1 MMILSGTKTLTASL
15 AAAPAT
21 TQPTFVVAYAE
32 VNATQVT
39 EDTNEVT
46 ATGTTPVTVLSF
58 PAAGFR
64 RVIKSLFV
72 TNLDTVPTT
81 VTVFINGFPAGKA
94 TIGSGLSVDLA
105 SSTAIPVSQGQVATG
120 TLMGNNSGV
129 SNLPFA
135 LSATAS
141 LTLLGI
147 PGLQTSGITGNLTLS
162 KTGTTARTQ
171 TARDASG
178 NLCLDSVNNGFTVSQ
193 SIDRGTGALPAPI
206 NSAAQCVTLA
216 NVDVMPSN
224 IESFGYGT
232 TGINLR
238 GRGIGGTRAAPT
250 ATQDAQVFVN
260 LVGTGYDGV
269 SAHGDSAYVR
279 IQADGLWSASNRG
292 GLLTFFVTP
301 NGGTIPAEC
310 MRLQNGCQTLGGIAA
325 VAGNGLIQT
334 ASGTTKANGWALST
348 DLFFFRLSSGFATLQ
363 TSGVAPT
370 DRHGLSLARGGYS
383 APGAHLSDADGDKLV
398 IYNGDN
404 QHSVIGQGNTSNF
417 WFKSTNGTTGGSF
430 EWYTGTAGATLRLTL
445 NATGLV
451 GTGAVLS
458 SSSTAGVGYS
468 TGAGGTVTQITSR
481 TTGVTL
487 NKITGAIT
495 LVSAAGSVAWQ
506 SFTVTNSAVAATD
519 TIICNQVSGTDLNMI
534 HVTAIAAGS
543 FRISFATTAG
553 VTVEQPVFRFT
564 VIKSV
569 SA

>member
-32 VNATQVT
+32 VNAAAIT

-105 SSTAIPVSQGQVATG
+105 SSTAIPVSQGQVATA

-129 SNLPFA
+129 SNFPFA

-162 KTGTTARTQ
+162 KTGVTARTQ

-178 NLCLDSVNNGFTVSQ
+178 NLCLDSVDNAFIPAQTFANKIIQ
-193 SIDRGTGALPAPI
+193 SYTGNSAPGNQGVDVVGDHIVLFNALSHDYRLGVDPSAGSWVKSLNATGATYKIYTSPAGGVATLVLTAT
-206 NSAAQCVTLA
+206 AAQ
-216 NVDVMPSN
+216 DVVFQNN
-224 IESFGYGT
+224 IGLGAIS
-232 TGINLR
+232 
-238 GRGIGGTRAAPT
+238 PT
-250 ATQDAQVFVN
+250 
-260 LVGTGYDGV
+260 
-269 SAHGDSAYVR
+269 
-279 IQADGLWSASNRG
+279 
-292 GLLTFFVTP
+292 
-301 NGGTIPAEC
+301 
-310 MRLQNGCQTLGGIAA
+310 
-325 VAGNGLIQT
+325 AGNGLVQR
-334 ASGTTKANGWALST
+334 ASGTTRANGDAWGT
-348 DLFFFRLSSGFATLQ
+348 DTFVWRDSANSLITEGAFRSN
-363 TSGVAPT
+363 
-370 DRHGLSLARGGYS
+370 
-383 APGAHLSDADGDKLV
+383 GA
-398 IYNGDN
+398 
-404 QHSVIGQGNTSNF
+404 
-417 WFKSTNGTTGGSF
+417 TGGI
-430 EWYTGTAGATLRLTL
+430 
-445 NATGLV
+445 
-451 GTGAVLS
+451 
-458 SSSTAGVGYS
+458 GYA

-481 TTGVTL
+481 TTGVTI

-506 SFTVTNSAVAATD
+506 SFTVTNSAVAGSD
-519 TIICNQVSGTDLNMI
+519 TVICNQVSGTDLNMI

>member
-129 SNLPFA
+129 SNFPFA

-178 NLCLDSVNNGFTVSQ
+178 NLCLDSVDNGFLVTQRFNAAEAIACGVAATAGNGLVQRVGGVTKATGDAWGTDCFLHRASAGVLLFNTTQAQADNGFIAGRSSVTSAGYDSFQNSSTWALRSQ
-193 SIDRGTGALPAPI
+193 RTDGSLQWSLNTDGFGSAYLTG
-206 NSAAQCVTLA
+206 LA
-216 NVDVMPSN
+216 NGLGVNVP
-224 IESFGYGT
+224 
-232 TGINLR
+232 
-238 GRGIGGTRAAPT
+238 PT
-250 ATQDAQVFVN
+250 
-260 LVGTGYDGV
+260 
-269 SAHGDSAYVR
+269 
-279 IQADGLWSASNRG
+279 
-292 GLLTFFVTP
+292 
-301 NGGTIPAEC
+301 
-310 MRLQNGCQTLGGIAA
+310 
-325 VAGNGLIQT
+325 AGNGLIQT

-348 DLFFFRLSSGFATLQ
+348 DLFFFRLSSGFASLQ

>member
-1 MMILSGTKTLTASL
+1 
-15 AAAPAT
+15 
-21 TQPTFVVAYAE
+21 
-32 VNATQVT
+32 
-39 EDTNEVT
+39 
-46 ATGTTPVTVLSF
+46 
-58 PAAGFR
+58 
-64 RVIKSLFV
+64 
-72 TNLDTVPTT
+72 
-81 VTVFINGFPAGKA
+81 
-94 TIGSGLSVDLA
+94 
-105 SSTAIPVSQGQVATG
+105 
-120 TLMGNNSGV
+120 
-129 SNLPFA
+129 
-135 LSATAS
+135 
-141 LTLLGI
+141 
-147 PGLQTSGITGNLTLS
+147 LTLS

-178 NLCLDSVNNGFTVSQ
+178 NLCLDTVNNAFTAAQTIDLGTGTLPTLTGTPGFTLAGP
-193 SIDRGTGALPAPI
+193 DD
-206 NSAAQCVTLA
+206 TLLVIQTDTWRTSDA
-216 NVDVMPSN
+216 
-224 IESFGYGT
+224 G
-232 TGINLR
+232 GIRFNNYR
-238 GRGIGGTRAAPT
+238 PGGTRSAPL
-250 ATQDAQVFVN
+250 ATPAYAQMFGFGVQ
-260 LVGTGYDGV
+260 GHDGV
-269 SAHGDSAYVR
+269 SAQSIPAALYLMAAGA
-279 IQADGLWSASNRG
+279 AWSATNRETVHLWEG
-292 GLLTFFVTP
+292 VP
-301 NGGTIPAEC
+301 NGSTTRETW
-310 MRLQNGCQTLGGIAA
+310 MTLQNASAGIGISPI
-325 VAGNGLIQT
+325 AGNGLIQT

-348 DLFFFRLSSGFATLQ
+348 DLFFFRLSSGFASLQ
-363 TSGVAPT
+363 TSGVAVT

-519 TIICNQVSGTDLNMI
+519 TVICNQVSGTDLNMI

>member
-32 VNATQVT
+32 VNAIQVT

-105 SSTAIPVSQGQVATG
+105 SSTAIPVSQGQVATA

-206 NSAAQCVTLA
+206 NAAAQCLTLA
-216 NVDVMPSN
+216 NVNAAACNV
-224 IESFGYGT
+224 ESFGYGAP
-232 TGINLR
+232 GASIR
-238 GRGIGGTRAAPT
+238 ARISGGTRSVPT
-250 ATQDAQVFVN
+250 AVTDGQIFLN
-260 LVGTGYDGV
+260 LPNGGYDGT
-269 SAHGDSAYVR
+269 AWQIDSIFYRTV
-279 IQADGLWSASNRG
+279 ADGLWSGANRG
-292 GLLTFFVTP
+292 AYHLWACTP

-325 VAGNGLIQT
+325 VSGNGLIQR
-334 ASGTTKANGWALST
+334 ASGTTRANGDAWGNDTFMWRDSAASLIT
-348 DLFFFRLSSGFATLQ
+348 EGAFR
-363 TSGVAPT
+363 
-370 DRHGLSLARGGYS
+370 
-383 APGAHLSDADGDKLV
+383 
-398 IYNGDN
+398 
-404 QHSVIGQGNTSNF
+404 SN
-417 WFKSTNGTTGGSF
+417 
-430 EWYTGTAGATLRLTL
+430 
-445 NATGLV
+445 NATG
-451 GTGAVLS
+451 GI
-458 SSSTAGVGYS
+458 GYA

-481 TTGVTL
+481 TTGVTI
-487 NKITGAIT
+487 NKITGTIT
-495 LVSAAGSVAWQ
+495 LVSAAGSVVWQ
-506 SFTVTNSAVAATD
+506 SFTVTNSAVAGSD
-519 TIICNQVSGTDLNMI
+519 TVICNQVSGTDLNMI

>member
-162 KTGTTARTQ
+162 KTGVTARTQ

-178 NLCLDSVNNGFTVSQ
+178 NLCLDSVDNNFLTTQ
-193 SIDRGTGALPAPI
+193 TIDLGSGVLPAMI
-206 NSAAQCVTLA
+206 NAAATSLRLA
-216 NVDVMPSN
+216 DGR
-224 IESFGYGT
+224 IHEYISFAS
-232 TGINLR
+232 TGQLR
-238 GRGIGGTRAAPT
+238 IVRCSEGTRAAP
-250 ATQDAQVFVN
+250 AAVSNGRAFIVDQLN
-260 LVGTGYDGV
+260 GYDGSAWV
-269 SAHGDSAYVR
+269 SGSNVYGVF
-279 IQADGLWSASNRG
+279 ADGLWSATNRG
-292 GLLTFFVTP
+292 TYVVFSVIS
-301 NGGTIPAEC
+301 NGSTTPAEL

-325 VAGNGLIQT
+325 VAGNGLVQL
-334 ASGTTKANGWALST
+334 ASGTTKANGVAFG
-348 DLFFFRLSSGFATLQ
+348 DVNIFRNAAGSAKVGGNNAFASFTVDGNAAGSSGGAYIGIMNNGGSNTFLGNYSAIHGGAYDPIAAIWGSAGIYIGAGALTKNIFIDSTVGGL
-363 TSGVAPT
+363 TSSAPT
-370 DRHGLSLARGGYS
+370 G
-383 APGAHLSDADGDKLV
+383 
-398 IYNGDN
+398 
-404 QHSVIGQGNTSNF
+404 
-417 WFKSTNGTTGGSF
+417 
-430 EWYTGTAGATLRLTL
+430 
-445 NATGLV
+445 
-451 GTGAVLS
+451 
-458 SSSTAGVGYS
+458 GVGYS

>member
-32 VNATQVT
+32 VNAAAVT

-46 ATGTTPVTVLSF
+46 ATGTTPVTVLSS
-58 PAAGFR
+58 PAAGLR

-129 SNLPFA
+129 SNFPFA

-162 KTGTTARTQ
+162 KTGVTACTQ

-178 NLCLDSVNNGFTVSQ
+178 NLCLDSVDNAFTVAQ
-193 SIDRGTGALPAPI
+193 TIDKGSGALPIATPLI
-206 NSAAQCVTLA
+206 RLG
-216 NVDVMPSN
+216 NVNATATSLGMF
-224 IESFGYGT
+224 SFGARTVVEYYAAD
-232 TGINLR
+232 
-238 GRGIGGTRAAPT
+238 GTRATPT
-250 ATQDAQVFVN
+250 ATSAA
-260 LVGTGYDGV
+260 VGTINTTRFRGYDGTAWQLGATIDV
-269 SAHGDSAYVR
+269 VP
-279 IQADGLWSASNRG
+279 DGTWSVANRG
-292 GLLTFFVTP
+292 LCFVWSSTP
-301 NGGTIPAEC
+301 NGSTTTAEW
-310 MRLQNGCQTLGGIAA
+310 MRLQNGNLCIGGTPT
-325 VAGNGLIQT
+325 AGNGLVQRT
-334 ASGTTKANGWALST
+334 SGTTRANGDAWGT
-348 DLFFFRLSSGFATLQ
+348 DTFIWRDAANSLITEGAFRSNNA
-363 TSGVAPT
+363 TSGI
-370 DRHGLSLARGGYS
+370 GY
-383 APGAHLSDADGDKLV
+383 A
-398 IYNGDN
+398 
-404 QHSVIGQGNTSNF
+404 
-417 WFKSTNGTTGGSF
+417 
-430 EWYTGTAGATLRLTL
+430 
-445 NATGLV
+445 
-451 GTGAVLS
+451 
-458 SSSTAGVGYS
+458 
-468 TGAGGTVTQITSR
+468 TGAGGTVTQVTSR

>member
-162 KTGTTARTQ
+162 KTGVTARTQ

-178 NLCLDSVNNGFTVSQ
+178 NLCLDSVDNNFKVSQ
-193 SIDRGTGALPAPI
+193 TIDLGTGALPAAVIGSGLRIAGANGGNPFI
-206 NSAAQCVTLA
+206 ELEVFGLGNSGTVYRKARGTRGA
-216 NVDVMPSN
+216 PSALSSAD
-224 IESFGYGT
+224 IIGQFQARGYGT
-232 TGINLR
+232 TGY
-238 GRGIGGTRAAPT
+238 GSSEACGIRLIAAENFTDT
-250 ATQDAQVFVN
+250 AQ
-260 LVGTGYDGV
+260 
-269 SAHGDSAYVR
+269 
-279 IQADGLWSASNRG
+279 
-292 GLLTFFVTP
+292 
-301 NGGTIPAEC
+301 GGTIVFTTNTIGSTSLQD
-310 MRLQNGCQTLGGIAA
+310 RLYVNSNGFGIGAPPT
-325 VAGNGLIQT
+325 AGNGLIQT

-348 DLFFFRLSSGFATLQ
+348 DLFFFRLSSGFASLQ

-534 HVTAIAAGS
+534 HVTAIAEGS

>member
-162 KTGTTARTQ
+162 KTGVTARTQ

-193 SIDRGTGALPAPI
+193 SIDRGTGALPAPV
-206 NSAAQCVTLA
+206 NSTNILATFANANAASCNL
-216 NVDVMPSN
+216 
-224 IESFGYGT
+224 EFFSFATSGFS
-232 TGINLR
+232 LR
-238 GRGIGGTRAAPT
+238 PRIAGGTRAAPT
-250 ATQDAQVFVN
+250 AVADGQIFTN
-260 LVGTGYDGV
+260 ITNGGYDG
-269 SAHGDSAYVR
+269 SAW
-279 IQADGLWSASNRG
+279 QADSLFYRSVADGIWSGANRG
-292 GLLTFFVTP
+292 AYHTWTGTS
-301 NGGTIPAEC
+301 NGSTAPAEW

-325 VAGNGLIQT
+325 VSGNGLVQL
-334 ASGTTKANGWALST
+334 ASGTTKANGIAFG
-348 DLFFFRLSSGFATLQ
+348 DVNIFRNAAGSAKVGGNNAFASFTVDGNAAGSSGGAYIGIMNNGGSNTFLGNYSAIHGGAHDPIATIWGSAGIYIGAGALTKNIFIDSTVGGL
-363 TSGVAPT
+363 TSSAPT
-370 DRHGLSLARGGYS
+370 G
-383 APGAHLSDADGDKLV
+383 
-398 IYNGDN
+398 
-404 QHSVIGQGNTSNF
+404 
-417 WFKSTNGTTGGSF
+417 
-430 EWYTGTAGATLRLTL
+430 
-445 NATGLV
+445 
-451 GTGAVLS
+451 
-458 SSSTAGVGYS
+458 GVGYS

>member
-1 MMILSGTKTLTASL
+1 
-15 AAAPAT
+15 
-21 TQPTFVVAYAE
+21 
-32 VNATQVT
+32 
-39 EDTNEVT
+39 
-46 ATGTTPVTVLSF
+46 
-58 PAAGFR
+58 
-64 RVIKSLFV
+64 
-72 TNLDTVPTT
+72 
-81 VTVFINGFPAGKA
+81 
-94 TIGSGLSVDLA
+94 
-105 SSTAIPVSQGQVATG
+105 
-120 TLMGNNSGV
+120 MGNNSGV

-206 NSAAQCVTLA
+206 NAAAQCLTLA
-216 NVDVMPSN
+216 NVNAATCNV
-224 IESFGYGT
+224 ESFGFGA
-232 TGINLR
+232 TGANIR
-238 GRGIGGTRAAPT
+238 ARISGGTRSVPT
-250 ATQDAQVFVN
+250 AVTDGQIFFN
-260 LVGTGYDGV
+260 LPNGGYDGT
-269 SAHGDSAYVR
+269 AWQIDSIFYRTV
-279 IQADGLWSASNRG
+279 ADGLWSGTNRG
-292 GLLTFFVTP
+292 AYHLWACTP

-325 VAGNGLIQT
+325 VSGNGLIQT

-348 DLFFFRLSSGFATLQ
+348 DLFFFRLSSGFASLQ

-370 DRHGLSLARGGYS
+370 DRHGLSLAGGGYS

-430 EWYTGTAGATLRLTL
+430 EWYTGTAGVTLRLTL

>member
-105 SSTAIPVSQGQVATG
+105 SSTAIPVSQGQVATA

-178 NLCLDSVNNGFTVSQ
+178 NLCLDSVDNNFLTTQ
-193 SIDRGTGALPAPI
+193 TIDLGSGVLPAMI
-206 NSAAQCVTLA
+206 NAAATSLRLA
-216 NVDVMPSN
+216 DGR
-224 IESFGYGT
+224 IHEYISFAS
-232 TGINLR
+232 TGQLR
-238 GRGIGGTRAAPT
+238 IVRCSEGTRAAP
-250 ATQDAQVFVN
+250 AAVSNGRAFIVDQLN
-260 LVGTGYDGV
+260 GYDGSAWV
-269 SAHGDSAYVR
+269 SGSNVYGVF
-279 IQADGLWSASNRG
+279 ADGLWSATNRG
-292 GLLTFFVTP
+292 TYVVFSGIS
-301 NGGTIPAEC
+301 NGSTTPAEL

-348 DLFFFRLSSGFATLQ
+348 DLFFFRLSSGFASLQ

-417 WFKSTNGTTGGSF
+417 WFKSTNGTAGGSF

>member
-46 ATGTTPVTVLSF
+46 ATGTTPVTVLSA

-81 VTVFINGFPAGKA
+81 VTVFINGFPSGKA

-105 SSTAIPVSQGQVATG
+105 SSTAIPVSQGQVATA

-129 SNLPFA
+129 SNFPFA

-141 LTLLGI
+141 LNLLGI

-178 NLCLDSVNNGFTVSQ
+178 NLCLDSVDNGFTVTQ
-193 SIDRGTGALPAPI
+193 RF
-206 NSAAQCVTLA
+206 NAAEAIVCGV
-216 NVDVMPSN
+216 
-224 IESFGYGT
+224 
-232 TGINLR
+232 
-238 GRGIGGTRAAPT
+238 AAT
-250 ATQDAQVFVN
+250 
-260 LVGTGYDGV
+260 
-269 SAHGDSAYVR
+269 
-279 IQADGLWSASNRG
+279 
-292 GLLTFFVTP
+292 
-301 NGGTIPAEC
+301 
-310 MRLQNGCQTLGGIAA
+310 
-325 VAGNGLIQT
+325 AGNGLIQRANGVTKATGDAWGTDCFLHRSSAGVLLFNTTQAQADNGFVAGRGSVTSAGYDSFQNAPTWAIRSQRTDASLQWSLNTDGFGSAYFTGLVNGLGVNVAPT
-334 ASGTTKANGWALST
+334 AGNGLIQLPPGTTKANAVAHGDT
-348 DLFFFRLSSGFATLQ
+348 HQFRYASG
-363 TSGVAPT
+363 GI
-370 DRHGLSLARGGYS
+370 D
-383 APGAHLSDADGDKLV
+383 
-398 IYNGDN
+398 
-404 QHSVIGQGNTSNF
+404 
-417 WFKSTNGTTGGSF
+417 TTGPAATDIVNRVSRSTGEACIFAVISGS
-430 EWYTGTAGATLRLTL
+430 GRIGSQSNHPLTL
-445 NATGLV
+445 VTNNV
-451 GTGAVLS
+451 GRVTI
-458 SSSTAGVGYS
+458 STAGDATFSGAIVSSSPTTGLGYS